1 MTLLVCLLNQCTLVV
16 LSFYKKV
23 EYDLPGECSPE

>member
-16 LSFYKKV
+16 QSCYKKV
-23 EYDLPGECSPE
+23 EYDLPGERSPE